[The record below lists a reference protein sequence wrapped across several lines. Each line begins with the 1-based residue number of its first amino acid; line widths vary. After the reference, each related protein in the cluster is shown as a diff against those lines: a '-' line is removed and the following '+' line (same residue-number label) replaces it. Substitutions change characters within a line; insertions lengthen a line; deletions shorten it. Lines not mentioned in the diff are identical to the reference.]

1 MPNITHS
8 DFHAITQYI
17 IKDLITELHRL
28 PTYMLI
34 CLPIF
39 LAFSITCLKLIRH
52 KCSISLPLF
61 ISYLAIML
69 NITFLE
75 REMGSRVGISLKLF
89 ETMGGPQSNAYVLEN
104 ILLFIPFGIL
114 AAHLHRKSRKR
125 RIVNREVSDGFKV
138 ILSICGSIVK
148 ITLIGMV
155 CSLGI
160 ETLQLITGKGYFQLD
175 DIVMNTIGT
184 CIGCV
189 GYKIGNFCRRIILH
203 SIKQT

>member
-1 MPNITHS
+1 MPSSTFTTTLH
-8 DFHAITQYI
+8 YI
-17 IKDLITELHRL
+17 IKDLIIELHRI
-28 PTYMLI
+28 PAYMRI
-34 CLPIF
+34 GIPIF
-39 LAFSITCLKLIRH
+39 LIFSIFYLTCIRN
-52 KCSISLPLF
+52 KNSISLPLF

-125 RIVNREVSDGFKV
+125 RIVNREVSDSFKV

-189 GYKIGNFCRRIILH
+189 GYKISNFCRQIILR
-203 SIKQT
+203 STKWT